1 MHAVI
6 SPAEGRDGGWALRG
20 FTCLFNRLHFKRDTI
35 RDSHPEEEEKSNH
48 LISLTLKSL
57 YRNLLNAQSFTES
70 SGNLWAPPSS
80 RGEEI
85 FIETVMWKEIS
96 AEKNCSSWM
105 FSNCNPRGT
114 LKLNIVVKTMW
125 AQKVTLC
132 RSAEERKKNRNFTA
146 SGGRHEIA
154 REIVVKLR
162 EQKKSLFENI
172 DTRALQGHDN
182 CLCLFGVFK

>member
-1 MHAVI
+1 MELHLYSESRLLSCALALWDYMHAVI

-57 YRNLLNAQSFTES
+57 YRNLLTVQSFTES

-132 RSAEERKKNRNFTA
+132 RSAEERNQIETSPLQEAATR
-146 SGGRHEIA
+146 SL
-154 REIVVKLR
+154 VKL
-162 EQKKSLFENI
+162 
-172 DTRALQGHDN
+172 
-182 CLCLFGVFK
+182 